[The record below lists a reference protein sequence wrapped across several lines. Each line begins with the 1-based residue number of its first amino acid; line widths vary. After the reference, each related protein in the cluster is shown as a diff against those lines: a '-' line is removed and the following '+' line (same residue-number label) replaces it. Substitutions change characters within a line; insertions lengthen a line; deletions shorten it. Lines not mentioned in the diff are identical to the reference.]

1 MEQIKKVIIPKAQL
15 TDFSGAV
22 GSYKVK
28 YRIITD
34 DNNRVSHWS
43 PVYNIPVNITPNTLR
58 VFFTSTI
65 PVDSSQEKI
74 ISAVWLEST
83 NSIEKFDIYLKYN
96 GDSNWRF
103 VRSTINNE
111 FRTIPEVGK
120 TSVMI
125 AIQASTFPKERY
137 PSATLFE
144 STTPLSLV

>member
-1 MEQIKKVIIPKAQL
+1 MAQIKKVIIPKEQL

-65 PVDSSQEKI
+65 PVDSTQEKI

-96 GDSNWRF
+96 GDSDWKF